1 MNQLQQLDHA
11 EGAGT
16 AAIELGERPHQAH
29 HFKQHIGEVDNGAR
43 ADGGDH
49 GDALGGAEVGQGD
62 LVAEIMS
69 EKAQFEIEAPCAGV
83 LKILE
88 EEDAVIAKGATIGLV
103 E

>member
-1 MNQLQQLDHA
+1 MSTPIL
-11 EGAGT
+11 
-16 AAIELGERPHQAH
+16 I
-29 HFKQHIGEVDNGAR
+29 
-43 ADGGDH
+43 ADDLWD
-49 GDALGGAEVGQGD
+49 GDAEAVITAWLVGDGAEVAASE

>member
-1 MNQLQQLDHA
+1 MSTPIL
-11 EGAGT
+11 
-16 AAIELGERPHQAH
+16 I
-29 HFKQHIGEVDNGAR
+29 
-43 ADGGDH
+43 ADDLWD
-49 GDALGGAEVGQGD
+49 GDAEAVITAWLVSDGAEVGRGD

>member
-1 MNQLQQLDHA
+1 MSTPILIANDLWD
-11 EGAGT
+11 
-16 AAIELGERPHQAH
+16 
-29 HFKQHIGEVDNGAR
+29 
-43 ADGGDH
+43 
-49 GDALGGAEVGQGD
+49 GDAEAVITAWLVSDGAEVSQGD

-69 EKAQFEIEAPCAGV
+69 EKAQFEIEAPAAGM